1 MKKSRKKKRMS
12 IQVKILFIVFIII
25 LGILGIGTGF
35 AWSKLNKIN
44 KADKVDKINPKDE
57 YFEADD
63 ENQDEKYEKMNPE
76 DITWSNSEKVFGD
89 DNVLNLL
96 LIGQD
101 RRPGEGRARSDS
113 MIIMT
118 INKTDKT
125 IKLTSLMRDLYVQI
139 PGYSDNR
146 INAAYAFGGM
156 ELLDATIKQNF
167 DIEVDGNIEVDFSG
181 FQKVIDSIGGIE
193 LDIHEDEIKVL
204 NNYVKELNKMAGEE
218 ETVNMIIQSGMQ
230 HINGTQALA
239 YSRIRYVGNGD
250 FGRTERQRKVLMA
263 AFDKV
268 KNSGLNEMLKLA
280 DTIFPLL
287 TTDMSNSDLIG
298 VGVEVLGMGVGEIE
312 THNIP
317 EDASFRYASIR
328 GMSVLVPDIDKCRQ
342 VLRQVIYGE

>member
-1 MKKSRKKKRMS
+1 MRRK
-12 IQVKILFIVFIII
+12 IPVWLKILLII
-25 LGILGIGTGF
+25 LGIVLIIAGVGIGFG
-35 AWSKLNKIN
+35 WSKISKIN
-44 KADKVDKINPKDE
+44 KADKVEKISPQDE
-57 YFEADD
+57 YFEADA
-63 ENQDEKYEKMNPE
+63 EEKNEKYEEINPE
-76 DITWSNSEKVFGD
+76 DITWSSSEEVFGD

-101 RRPGEGRARSDS
+101 RRPGEERARSDS

-156 ELLDATIKQNF
+156 ELLDETIKRNF
-167 DIEVDGNIEVDFSG
+167 DIEIDGNIEVDFSG
-181 FQKVIDSIGGIE
+181 FQQVIDIVGGIE

-204 NNYVKELNKMAGEE
+204 NDYIRELNQMSEQDENANVVTQAGR
-218 ETVNMIIQSGMQ
+218 Q
-230 HINGTQALA
+230 HLNGIQALA

-250 FGRTERQRKVLMA
+250 FGRTERQRKVLTA

-268 KNSGLNEMLKLA
+268 KNSGVNEMLKLA

-287 TTDMSNSDLIG
+287 TTDMSNADLIG
-298 VGVEVLGMGVGEIE
+298 AGMEVLGMGVSEIE
-312 THNIP
+312 TYNIP
-317 EDASFRYASIR
+317 EDASFQYASIR
-328 GMSVLVPDIDKCRQ
+328 GMSVLVPDIDKCRE
-342 VLRQVIYGE
+342 VLREIIYGR

>member
-1 MKKSRKKKRMS
+1 MKNNRKR
-12 IQVKILFIVFIII
+12 IPVWTKIVLVVLAVLL
-25 LGILGIGTGF
+25 LGGVAGAGY
-35 AWSKLNKIN
+35 AWSKLDKIN
-44 KADKVDKINPKDE
+44 KAEEVEKVEPEEE
-57 YFEADD
+57 YFEPD
-63 ENQDEKYEKMNPE
+63 EEEKGYEEVNPE
-76 DITWSNSEKVFGD
+76 DVTWSSSEEVFGD

-113 MIIMT
+113 MMIMT

-167 DIEVDGNIEVDFSG
+167 DINIDGNIEVDFSG
-181 FQKVIDSIGGIE
+181 FQKVIDTIGGIE
-193 LDIHEDEIKVL
+193 LDVHEDEIKVL
-204 NNYVKELNKMAGEE
+204 NDYVRELDKMSGESENANIVTQAG
-218 ETVNMIIQSGMQ
+218 VQ
-230 HINGTQALA
+230 HLNGLQALA

-298 VGVEVLGMGVGEIE
+298 VGVEVLGMGVSEIE